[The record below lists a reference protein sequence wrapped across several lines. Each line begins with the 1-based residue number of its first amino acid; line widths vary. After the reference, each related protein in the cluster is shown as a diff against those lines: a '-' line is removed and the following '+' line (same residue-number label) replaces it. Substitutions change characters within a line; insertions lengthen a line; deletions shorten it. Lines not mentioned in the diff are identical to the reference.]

1 MQSQLAYRHELKYEI
16 GLPEYLTLRQ
26 RLGSLL
32 RRDAHVGAGGRY
44 AIDSLYFD
52 NCFDRAL
59 REKLDGVN
67 RREKFR
73 LRCYNGDLSR
83 ITLEKKQKV
92 HQLCL
97 KRSALIGRNCCQRLL
112 QGDADWLPGEADELL
127 QELDFKIKTQLLRPR
142 TLVHYVREPYVYG
155 PGNVRITFD
164 MDLRTG
170 LACTDF
176 LHPGRAAVPVMPPGR
191 MILEVKY
198 DAFLPDVVADALQ
211 VGVLRLGAFSKY
223 AACRQYE

>member
-1 MQSQLAYRHELKYEI
+1 MPRAADRPAKYRHEYKYEI
-16 GLPEYLTLRQ
+16 SLFDFFSLTRMLRAIMQPDPHADQDGQYLIT
-26 RLGSLL
+26 
-32 RRDAHVGAGGRY
+32 
-44 AIDSLYFD
+44 SLYFD

-127 QELDFKIKTQLLRPR
+127 
-142 TLVHYVREPYVYG
+142 
-155 PGNVRITFD
+155 
-164 MDLRTG
+164 
-170 LACTDF
+170 
-176 LHPGRAAVPVMPPGR
+176 
-191 MILEVKY
+191 
-198 DAFLPDVVADALQ
+198 
-211 VGVLRLGAFSKY
+211 
-223 AACRQYE
+223 